1 MRGVLGWLIVSLDGL
16 MYLPRIFASHIR
28 LARSDRTF
36 SPHIHITPP
45 PLTFMKVRSAPN
57 HESSG
62 KLKRLR
68 MAHLPP
74 IFGCAVFKKFTG
86 KAAVGI

>member
-1 MRGVLGWLIVSLDGL
+1 
-16 MYLPRIFASHIR
+16 
-28 LARSDRTF
+28 
-36 SPHIHITPP
+36 
-45 PLTFMKVRSAPN
+45 MKVRSAPN

-68 MAHLPP
+68 MTRLPP